1 MLPRNVSIRRVEP
14 KTVHCQQPCLPEHF
28 IIWKEKQWLES
39 EVFGLRQ
46 AVEEEKMKGL
56 SYYFKL
62 FSLLVSASTYST
74 KGALLKAR

>member
-1 MLPRNVSIRRVEP
+1 M
-14 KTVHCQQPCLPEHF
+14 PEHF

-56 SYYFKL
+56 SYYYKL